1 MIRES
6 IDQLVNGRDLSMEQT
21 AQVME
26 EIMTGEA
33 TPSQLG
39 AFLTALRIKGETI
52 DEVAG
57 MAQVMRAKALQ
68 VHHPGP
74 LTDVVGTG
82 GDVAGTFNF
91 STAAA
96 FVVAAAGGKVAKHGN
111 RAISSQAGAA
121 DTLEALGVK
130 LELTPEQV
138 AACIDQAGIGFMFA
152 PAFHPAMRFA
162 APTRRE
168 IGIRTVF
175 NILGPL
181 TNPASATHELCG
193 VAVEPLAPK
202 MAGVLQRLG
211 ATHVLVV
218 RGTDGLDEISLC
230 APTQVWELK
239 DGAVKEYSVTPEEF
253 GFTRA
258 PAAAIKGGTGAD
270 NADTLRR
277 LFSGEVGPI
286 RDMTLL
292 NAGAALVAADLAA
305 SIPDGIKRA
314 AQVIDS
320 GEALRRVEK
329 LAAVSSSFGG
339 GA

>member
-1 MIRES
+1 MIREA
-6 IDQLVNGRDLSMEQT
+6 IDQLVNGRDLAMEQ
-21 AQVME
+21 AVQVME

-33 TPSQLG
+33 TPAQLG
-39 AFLTALRIKGETI
+39 AFLTALRIKGETVE
-52 DEVAG
+52 EVAG
-57 MAQVMRAKALQ
+57 MAQVMRAKANQ

-74 LTDVVGTG
+74 LVDVVGTG
-82 GDVAGTFNF
+82 GDSAGTFNF

-96 FVVAAAGGKVAKHGN
+96 FVVAGAGAKVAKHGN
-111 RAISSQAGAA
+111 RAISSKAGAA

-138 AACIDQAGIGFMFA
+138 SACIDQAGMGFMFA

-162 APTRRE
+162 GPARRE

-193 VAVEPLAPK
+193 VAVEPLASK

-211 ATHVLVV
+211 AVHVLVV
-218 RGTDGLDEISLC
+218 RGTDGLDEISIC

-239 DGAVKEYSVTPEEF
+239 DGAVREYSVMPEEF
-253 GFTRA
+253 GLTRH
-258 PAAAIKGGTGAD
+258 PLQSVQGGTAD
-270 NADTLRR
+270 ENAGTLRA
-277 LFSGEVGPI
+277 LFSGAQGPI
-286 RDMTLL
+286 RDMTVL

-305 SIPDGIKRA
+305 SIKEGMVTA
-314 AQVIDS
+314 AHVIDS
-320 GEALRRVEK
+320 GEALRRVEL
-329 LAAVSSSFGG
+329 LAKVSSSF
-339 GA
+339 A

>member
-6 IDQLVNGRDLSMEQT
+6 IDQLVNQRDLTLEQA

-33 TPSQLG
+33 TPAQLG
-39 AFLTALRIKGETI
+39 AFLTALRVKGETV

-57 MAQVMRAKALQ
+57 MAQVMRAKANQ
-68 VHHPGP
+68 VKYPGP

-96 FVVAAAGGKVAKHGN
+96 FVLAGAGVKVAKHGN
-111 RAISSQAGAA
+111 RAISSQAGAG
-121 DTLEALGVK
+121 DVLEALGVK

-138 AACIDQAGIGFMFA
+138 AQCIGEVGIGFMFA

-162 APTRRE
+162 AGPRRE

-218 RGTDGLDEISLC
+218 RGADGLDEISLC

-239 DGAVKEYSVTPEEF
+239 AGAITEYTVTPEEF
-253 GFTRA
+253 GFQRVGL
-258 PAAAIKGGTGAD
+258 AAIKGGTGQD
-270 NADTLRR
+270 NAATMRR
-277 LFSGEVGPI
+277 LFQGEPGPI

-292 NAGAALVAADLAA
+292 NAGAAFVAADRTATIKDGIALAA
-305 SIPDGIKRA
+305 ET
-314 AQVIDS
+314 VVS
-320 GEALRRVEK
+320 GEPLRCIEK
-329 LAAVSSSFGG
+329 LAQLSSSFG
-339 GA
+339 A